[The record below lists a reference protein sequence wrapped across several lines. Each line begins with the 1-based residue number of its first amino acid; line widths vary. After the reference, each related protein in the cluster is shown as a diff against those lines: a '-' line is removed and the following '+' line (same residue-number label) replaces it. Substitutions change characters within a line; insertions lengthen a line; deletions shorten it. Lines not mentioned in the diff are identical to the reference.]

1 MFEKWGVKMDKEE
14 FRKEYIKRI
23 KQAYLSKHKFEVKK
37 ISYDGPYETLK
48 RISPNMYKALKK
60 SLF

>member
-1 MFEKWGVKMDKEE
+1 MDKEE

-60 SLF
+60 PLF